1 MEGMLT
7 KQLIWAEE
15 ESLPRQEIEK
25 IQLKRL
31 QETVAY
37 IYERVPY
44 YREKMEKA
52 GVRPQDLKSL
62 EDIRLFPVTTKD
74 DFRINYPYGLFAV
87 PLEKMVRIHAS
98 SGTTGKP
105 VVVGYTKK
113 DLETWAELVARM
125 ATMAGTT
132 AGDIAQISFGYGL
145 FTGAFGLH
153 YGLEKIGAL
162 VVPLSSGN
170 TQRQLELMQD
180 FGVTVLVSTPSY
192 AMYLAE
198 EAQKSGIETDKLS
211 LRLGLF
217 GAEPSTAEFR
227 KVLAKKWGITATH
240 NYGLSEVMG
249 PGVAGECTFLCGM
262 HINEDYFLVEALDPK
277 TLEPVPPGEEG
288 ELVITPLAKEGL
300 PLLRYRT
307 RDIASLTYEPCPC
320 GRTTARIKKIKGR
333 SDDMLIIRG
342 VNVFPSQVET
352 VLLEVEGVSPNYRI
366 IVKREGYLDVMEIEV
381 EIDESHFTDRFR
393 DLKKIKENVEEK
405 LYNVLNLHIP
415 VRLLEAGSLPRS
427 VGKAQRIVD
436 LRKEE

>member
-1 MEGMLT
+1 
-7 KQLIWAEE
+7 
-15 ESLPRQEIEK
+15 
-25 IQLKRL
+25 
-31 QETVAY
+31 
-37 IYERVPY
+37 
-44 YREKMEKA
+44 
-52 GVRPQDLKSL
+52 
-62 EDIRLFPVTTKD
+62 
-74 DFRINYPYGLFAV
+74 
-87 PLEKMVRIHAS
+87 
-98 SGTTGKP
+98 
-105 VVVGYTKK
+105 
-113 DLETWAELVARM
+113 
-125 ATMAGTT
+125 MAGTT

-288 ELVITPLAKEGL
+288 ELVITPLTKEGL

-405 LYNVLNLHIP
+405 LYNVLNLHVP

>member
-7 KQLIWAEE
+7 QQLIWAEE

-31 QETVAY
+31 QETVTY

-44 YREKMEKA
+44 YRAKMEKA
-52 GVRPQDLKSL
+52 GVKPQDLKSL
-62 EDIRLFPVTTKD
+62 EDLRLFPVTTKD

-113 DLETWAELVARM
+113 DLEAWAELVARM
-125 ATMAGTT
+125 ATMAGAT

-198 EAQKSGIETDKLS
+198 EAQKSGIETDKLT

-227 KVLAKKWGITATH
+227 KVLAKKWNITATH

-262 HINEDYFLVEALDPK
+262 HINEDYFLVEVLDPK
-277 TLEPVPPGEEG
+277 TLEPVSPGEEG

-307 RDIASLTYEPCPC
+307 RDIALLTYEPCPC
-320 GRTTARIKKIKGR
+320 GRTTARIKEIKGR

-381 EIDESHFTDRFR
+381 EIDETHFTDRFR
-393 DLKKIKENVEEK
+393 DLKKIKEDVEER

-427 VGKAQRIVD
+427 AGKAQRIVD